1 LDREAGDRAIM
12 LFDLAAKPQT
22 TIPTPATAD
31 HHLDRQAPGAK
42 TRLIAK
48 FHLSLNSAHI
58 VKDTRGG
65 IHFLRAIVNVHQRS
79 EPTATPASG
88 DAA

>member
-1 LDREAGDRAIM
+1 M

-31 HHLDRQAPGAK
+31 HHLDRQAPGTK

-48 FHLSLNSAHI
+48 FHLLLNSAHI
-58 VKDTRGG
+58 VEYTQDGV
-65 IHFLRAIVNVHQRS
+65 HFLRAIVNVHQRS
-79 EPTATPASG
+79 EPTATPAPG
-88 DAA
+88 NAA